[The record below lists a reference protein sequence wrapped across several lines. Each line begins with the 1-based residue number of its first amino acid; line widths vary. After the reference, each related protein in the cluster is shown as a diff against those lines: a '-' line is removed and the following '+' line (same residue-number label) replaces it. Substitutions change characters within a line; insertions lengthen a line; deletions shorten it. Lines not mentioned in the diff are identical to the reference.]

1 MRVCVERAAEVGFV
15 LNTLE
20 ILYLLKQGQ
29 NNEHSS
35 ANELDELPPRGRRL
49 ECAGPAFVALGIV
62 WQGGLSRQ
70 WEL

>member
-1 MRVCVERAAEVGFV
+1 MRVCAERAAEVGFV

-35 ANELDELPPRGRRL
+35 ANELLPRGKRL
-49 ECAGPAFVALGIV
+49 ECAGPAFVALGFI
-62 WQGGLSRQ
+62 WERGLSRQ